1 MVNSRDLEVQY
12 QPLVDLKPRAGNPR
26 RQSRRQIRQIAASI
40 EEFGFTNPLLID
52 DEGGILAGHGRVEA
66 AQLLGI
72 ETAPTIRLSDMTEPQ
87 RRAYVLA
94 DNKLAQNA
102 GWDQELLALEL
113 HYLTELELDFDVTI
127 TGFEAAE
134 IDVLIEGL
142 QAPEPDAADRIP
154 AIDGIPPASRP
165 GDLWQLGRHRLLCG
179 DATQPG
185 PFTRLMAGKITQ
197 MVFIDPPC
205 NVPIDGHLCGLGQ
218 VRHAEFAMAA
228 GEMSEA
234 EFMAFLETVF
244 RHLVAHSADGSIHY
258 VCMDWRHLFEVLTA
272 GRKAYAELKNLCV
285 WNKTNGGM
293 GSLYRSKHELVL
305 AFKNGAAPH
314 INNVELG
321 RHGRY
326 RTNVWDYPGVNS
338 LRDGRLDDLEMH
350 PTVKPVALVA
360 DAILDYSKRGGIV
373 LDCFAGS
380 GTTLIAAERSGRRG
394 YAMEIDPKYVDTAIR
409 RWQTHTG
416 GQAVHAVTGESFTEI
431 AEMRAGA
438 ADSVGLPA
446 ASANSE
452 ANDAG

>member
-1 MVNSRDLEVQY
+1 V
-12 QPLVDLKPRAGNPR
+12 
-26 RQSRRQIRQIAASI
+26 
-40 EEFGFTNPLLID
+40 LID
-52 DEGGILAGHGRVEA
+52 DGGGILAGHGRVEA
-66 AQLLGI
+66 AKLLGL

-94 DNKLAQNA
+94 DNKLAENA
-102 GWDQELLALEL
+102 GWDRELLALEL
-113 HYLTELELDFDVTI
+113 QYLTELELDFDLTI

-142 QAPEPDAADRIP
+142 EVLEPDAADRIP
-154 AIDGIPPASRP
+154 EIDAAPPISRP
-165 GDLWQLGRHRLLCG
+165 GDLWRLGRHCLLCG
-179 DATQPG
+179 DATQPE
-185 PFTRLMAGKITQ
+185 PFTRLMAGKTAQ
-197 MVFIDPPC
+197 MVFIDPPY
-205 NVPIDGHLCGLGQ
+205 NVPIDGHVCGLGQ

-234 EFMAFLETVF
+234 EFTAFLETVF

-258 VCMDWRHLFEVLTA
+258 VCMDWRHLFEAMTA

-305 AFKNGAAPH
+305 VFKNGAAPH

-321 RHGRY
+321 RYGRN

-338 LRDGRLDDLEMH
+338 LRDGRLDDLKMH
-350 PTVKPVALVA
+350 PTVKPVALVT
-360 DAILDYSKRGGIV
+360 DAILDCSKRGGVV

-380 GTTLIAAERSGRRG
+380 GTTLMAAERSGRRAC
-394 YAMEIDPKYVDTAIR
+394 AMEIDPKYVDTAVR
-409 RWQTHTG
+409 RWQAHTG
-416 GQAVHAVTGESFTEI
+416 GQVVHAVTGGSFAEI

-438 ADSVGLPA
+438 AGRAGPESSGPPA
-446 ASANSE
+446 APANPE
-452 ANDAG
+452 AKDAG